1 MWVAVGRR
9 GMIRGFDAAHTARFP
24 FARRFAKPSALESDM
39 QMIEAVIKPHKL
51 DAVKTALAK
60 LGILGVTAIEVK
72 GFGRQM
78 GHTERYRG
86 AKMDVGFVPKVLLKI
101 CVKDDESSK
110 AVKEIVEAA
119 RTGEVGDGKIF
130 VYPVAKVI
138 RIRTGEENEQ
148 AL

>member
-1 MWVAVGRR
+1 
-9 GMIRGFDAAHTARFP
+9 
-24 FARRFAKPSALESDM
+24 M

-51 DAVKTALAK
+51 DTVKTALAK
-60 LGILGVTAIEVK
+60 IGILGVTAIEAK

-86 AKMDVGFVPKVLLKI
+86 ARMDVGFVPKVLMKV
-101 CVKDDESSK
+101 CVKSQEVDR
-110 AVKEIVEAA
+110 AVSAIVEAA

-130 VYPVAKVI
+130 VYPVEKVV
-138 RIRTGEENEQ
+138 RIRTGETNEE

>member
-1 MWVAVGRR
+1 
-9 GMIRGFDAAHTARFP
+9 
-24 FARRFAKPSALESDM
+24 M
-39 QMIEAVIKPHKL
+39 QMIEAVIKPHKV
-51 DAVKTALAK
+51 DAVKNALAR
-60 LGILGVTAIEVK
+60 LGVLGVTAVECK

-101 CVKDDESSK
+101 CVKSEDVPK
-110 AVKEIVEAA
+110 ATAAIVEAA

-130 VYPVAKVI
+130 VFPVAEVI
-138 RIRTGEENEQ
+138 RIRTGEKNEQ

>member
-1 MWVAVGRR
+1 
-9 GMIRGFDAAHTARFP
+9 
-24 FARRFAKPSALESDM
+24 M
-39 QMIEAVIKPHKL
+39 QMIEAVVKPHKL
-51 DAVKTALAK
+51 DAVKQSLAK
-60 LGILGVTAIEVK
+60 LGILGVTAVECK

-101 CVKDDESSK
+101 CVKSDDTDK
-110 AVKEIVEAA
+110 AVAAIMESA

-130 VYPVAKVI
+130 VYPISGVY
-138 RIRTGEENEQ
+138 RIRTGEANEL

>member
-1 MWVAVGRR
+1 
-9 GMIRGFDAAHTARFP
+9 
-24 FARRFAKPSALESDM
+24 M
-39 QMIEAVIKPHKL
+39 QMIEAVIKPQKL

-60 LGILGVTAIEVK
+60 LGILGVTAVECK

-101 CVKDDESSK
+101 
-110 AVKEIVEAA
+110 AVKAEETDQAVQLIMEAA

-130 VYPVAKVI
+130 VYPIQKVV
-138 RIRTGEENEQ
+138 RIRTGEVDAA

>member
-1 MWVAVGRR
+1 
-9 GMIRGFDAAHTARFP
+9 
-24 FARRFAKPSALESDM
+24 M
-39 QMIEAVIKPHKL
+39 QMIEAVIKPHRL

-60 LGILGVTAIEVK
+60 LGILGVTALEAK

-101 CVKDDESSK
+101 CVKSDECEK
-110 AVKEIVEAA
+110 AVAA
-119 RTGEVGDGKIF
+119 IIEGGRTGEVGDGKIF
-130 VYPVAKVI
+130 VYPVSRVV
-138 RIRTGEENEQ
+138 RIRTGETDEQ

>member
-1 MWVAVGRR
+1 
-9 GMIRGFDAAHTARFP
+9 
-24 FARRFAKPSALESDM
+24 M
-39 QMIEAVIKPHKL
+39 QMIETVIKPHRL
-51 DAVKTALAK
+51 DAVKGALAK
-60 LGILGVTAIEVK
+60 LNILGVTAIECK

-101 CVKDDESSK
+101 CVNDGDADE
-110 AVKEIVEAA
+110 AVNVIVEAA

-130 VYPVAKVI
+130 VYAVEDAL
-138 RIRTGEENEQ
+138 RIRNGDGGEA

>member
-1 MWVAVGRR
+1 
-9 GMIRGFDAAHTARFP
+9 
-24 FARRFAKPSALESDM
+24 M

-60 LGILGVTAIEVK
+60 LSILGVTAVESK
-72 GFGRQM
+72 GFGRQL

-86 AKMDVGFVPKVLLKI
+86 AKMDVGFVPKVMLKI
-101 CVKDDESSK
+101 CVKDADVDQ
-110 AVKEIVEAA
+110 AVAAIVEAA

-130 VYPVAKVI
+130 VSPVQTVI
-138 RIRTGEENEQ
+138 RIRTGERDEL

>member
-1 MWVAVGRR
+1 MSWPVASRWIHIVATAGRAFFN
-9 GMIRGFDAAHTARFP
+9 GVT
-24 FARRFAKPSALESDM
+24 M
-39 QMIEAVIKPHKL
+39 QMVEAVIKPHRI
-51 DAVKTALAK
+51 DAVKSALAK
-60 LGILGVTAIEVK
+60 LGILGVTAVECK

-101 CVKDDESSK
+101 CVKSEDVEK
-110 AVKEIVEAA
+110 ATRAIVEAA

-130 VYPVAKVI
+130 IYPVSHVV
-138 RIRTGEENEQ
+138 RIRTGEADEQ

>member
-1 MWVAVGRR
+1 
-9 GMIRGFDAAHTARFP
+9 
-24 FARRFAKPSALESDM
+24 M

-60 LGILGVTAIEVK
+60 IGILGVTAVECK

-101 CVKDDESSK
+101 CVKSDEAAK
-110 AVKEIVEAA
+110 AVTAITDAA

-130 VYPVAKVI
+130 VYPIVEAV
-138 RIRTGEENEQ
+138 RIRTGERNES

>member
-1 MWVAVGRR
+1 M
-9 GMIRGFDAAHTARFP
+9 H
-24 FARRFAKPSALESDM
+24 
-39 QMIEAVIKPHKL
+39 MIEAVIKPNKL
-51 DAVKTALAK
+51 EAVKTGLAK

-101 CVKDDESSK
+101 CVKSEDREK
-110 AVKEIVEAA
+110 AVNTIVEAA

-130 VYPVAKVI
+130 VYPIAEII
-138 RIRTGEENEQ
+138 RIRTGEKNEQ

>member
-1 MWVAVGRR
+1 MR
-9 GMIRGFDAAHTARFP
+9 
-24 FARRFAKPSALESDM
+24 
-39 QMIEAVIKPHKL
+39 MIEAVIKPHKL

-60 LGILGVTAIEVK
+60 LGVLGVTAVECK

-101 CVKDDESSK
+101 CVKEDDWAK
-110 AVKEIVEAA
+110 AVQTITESA

-130 VYPVAKVI
+130 VYPVSEVV
-138 RIRTGEENEQ
+138 RIRTGEKDEQ